1 MSFHATPSGSMREQQ
16 QPVSLLFS
24 PTLKATD
31 GQKHSPAALGR
42 SPSATPAPFGTP
54 ATGFGAQGAT
64 PPSRRRSL
72 TPASSMAKDTPP
84 PPPADSLLDSP
95 GLGGAAFGGWATAEP
110 NGVEDMATSPSGAA
124 AHATVAAPPQP
135 SAAAGD
141 YAAAGRAL
149 RDYDSTWVTVFGFAS
164 ADVPAVLS
172 EFGKCGDIEGFGT
185 YEDGPHVNWLHIKF
199 AVSRRCIFMFSR
211 IYRWKLDGLMYF
223 LASFDTLSHDAAP
236 VPPSFSCRTSM
247 RRSGRCCGLVT
258 SCHRHVWWA

>member
-1 MSFHATPSGSMREQQ
+1 MSFHATPQGSARDQQ

-24 PTLKATD
+24 PSLKATD

-42 SPSATPAPFGTP
+42 SPSTTPGPFGAAP
-54 ATGFGAQGAT
+54 AAGFGAPGAT

-95 GLGGAAFGGWATAEP
+95 GLGGAAFGGWATADP
-110 NGVEDMATSPSGAA
+110 GGVEDMATSPSGAA
-124 AHATVAAPPQP
+124 PAAPPQP

-149 RDYDSTWVTVFGFAS
+149 RDYDSTWVTVFGFS
-164 ADVPAVLS
+164 QADVPAVLS
-172 EFGKCGDIEGFGT
+172 EFGKCGDVVGFGT

-199 AVSRRCIFMFSR
+199 AVS
-211 IYRWKLDGLMYF
+211 G
-223 LASFDTLSHDAAP
+223 
-236 VPPSFSCRTSM
+236 V
-247 RRSGRCCGLVT
+247 GRECNSSLG
-258 SCHRHVWWA
+258 